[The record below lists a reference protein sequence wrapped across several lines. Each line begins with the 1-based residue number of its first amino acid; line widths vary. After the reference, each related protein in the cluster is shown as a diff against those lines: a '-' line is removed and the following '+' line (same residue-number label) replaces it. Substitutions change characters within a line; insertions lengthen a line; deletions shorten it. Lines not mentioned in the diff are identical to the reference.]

1 MHYRDKVINELQFQ
15 LNSKEVKEQHYPVQL
30 SVSDAENILALL
42 KEQEPVKPEFDSLDG
57 NVGRWRCGSCQVKPD
72 CEHAEH
78 DGIGCL
84 GYAACWQDDEPI
96 DACKTCREYTS
107 NRSGEV

>member
-1 MHYRDKVINELQFQ
+1 MKVKKCMLRHANGNCLAIGGFCTSVNDEICKGLQMAYDHGRHDGK
-15 LNSKEVKEQHYPVQL
+15 L
-30 SVSDAENILALL
+30 DASL
-42 KEQEPVKPEFDSLDG
+42 KQTEY
-57 NVGRWRCGSCQVKPD
+57 PD

-96 DACKTCREYTS
+96 EACKNCREYTG
-107 NRSGEV
+107 NRL